1 MVMRPDGTAKVSAA
15 RTAVVN
21 PNSPPVAVCKEAVKA
36 VDPAEVRGTVPAM
49 KRAIV
54 AAVIVLVAAAGLYF
68 FIHGRKPA
76 AVRYETV
83 KVTRGNIT
91 ARVTATGTLSALV
104 TVQVGSQVS
113 GRISQ
118 INVDFNSPVKKGQV
132 VAKIDPQLFL
142 AAVENGK
149 ANVAAA
155 EGQLAQAKANAKN
168 LDLQRQR
175 SRKLREQNLVAQAD
189 LDTAEAAADAAAAN
203 VEVQTGQLA
212 QARAGLHQAQVNLD
226 YTTIISPT
234 DGTVISRNVDVG
246 QTVAA
251 SFSAPVLFTVAQDLT
266 KMQVDTSVAEADV
279 GKLKPQM
286 QATFT
291 VDAYPTERFRG
302 TVRQIRNAPTT
313 VQNVVTYDAVIDVD
327 NTDLKLK
334 PGMTAN
340 VTFVYAEK
348 KDVLRVANAAMR
360 FKPPAELTAPTTPS
374 GGAAAA
380 KMPPGAS
387 APEAG
392 AAAAHKHAHGGGAPD
407 QRQVWVL
414 RGERPTPVNVKVGVS
429 DGTLSEIVEGD
440 VKEGEEV
447 VTDIASGQKG
457 AASTQG
463 GPRFRGF

>member
-1 MVMRPDGTAKVSAA
+1 
-15 RTAVVN
+15 
-21 PNSPPVAVCKEAVKA
+21 
-36 VDPAEVRGTVPAM
+36 M

-54 AAVIVLVAAAGLYF
+54 AAAILLVAGAALYF
-68 FIHGRKPA
+68 FLQHRKPP
-76 AVRYETV
+76 AVRFETA
-83 KVTRGNIT
+83 KLTRGNIT

-132 VAKIDPQLFL
+132 VARIDPQQF
-142 AAVENGK
+142 AASVENAR

-155 EGQLAQAKANAKN
+155 VGQLAQAKANARN

-175 SRKLREQNLVAQAD
+175 SRKLREQNLIAQAD
-189 LDTAEAAADAAAAN
+189 LDTAEAAADAATAS
-203 VEVQTGQLA
+203 VDVQTGQLA
-212 QARAGLHQAQVNLD
+212 QARAQLHLAQVNLD

-234 DGTVISRNVDVG
+234 DGTVISRAVDVG

-251 SFSAPVLFTVAQDLT
+251 SLQAPTLFTIAQDLT

-279 GKLKPQM
+279 GKLSAHMP
-286 QATFT
+286 AIFT
-291 VDAYPTERFRG
+291 VDAYPTDRFRG
-302 TVRQIRNAPTT
+302 MVRQIRNAPTT

-348 KDVLRVANAAMR
+348 KDALRVPNAAMR
-360 FKPPAELTAPTTPS
+360 FKPPAELLAPTT
-374 GGAAAA
+374 AA
-380 KMPPGAS
+380 PGAR
-387 APEAG
+387 AAG
-392 AAAAHKHAHGGGAPD
+392 SKRGGGGGTPASHGGGATRMHANQPAD

-414 RGERPTPVNVKVGVS
+414 RAGEPKPVTIKVGVS
-429 DGTLSEIVEGD
+429 DGSVSEVVEGD
-440 VKEGEEV
+440 LKEDDEV
-447 VTDIASGQKG
+447 ITDVASGAATGG
-457 AASTQG
+457 AATTKG

>member
-1 MVMRPDGTAKVSAA
+1 MGNQAA
-15 RTAVVN
+15 
-21 PNSPPVAVCKEAVKA
+21 SKEAVKA
-36 VDPAEVRGTVPAM
+36 VDPSPVQGTFHAM

-54 AAVIVLVAAAGLYF
+54 AAVVVLLAGAGIYL
-68 FIHGRKPA
+68 FIHNRKPPA
-76 AVRYETV
+76 QHFETA
-83 KVTRGNIT
+83 KISRGNIT

-189 LDTAEAAADAAAAN
+189 LDSAEAAADAALAN
-203 VEVQTGQLA
+203 VQVQEGQLA

-234 DGTVISRNVDVG
+234 DGTVISRAVDVG

-251 SFSAPVLFTVAQDLT
+251 SLQAPVLFTIAQDLT

-279 GKLKPQM
+279 GKLQPDM

-291 VDAYPTERFRG
+291 VDAYPTEKFRG
-302 TVRQIRNAPTT
+302 KVRQIRNAPTT

-327 NTDLKLK
+327 NTNLKLK

-348 KDVLRVANAAMR
+348 KDVLRVPNAAMR
-360 FKPPAELTAPTTPS
+360 FKPPAEMLGPQPS
-374 GGAAAA
+374 GGAAAGRHGA
-380 KMPPGAS
+380 GATASGAS
-387 APEAG
+387 GAPSGASGAPAG
-392 AAAAHKHAHGGGAPD
+392 GSPNRHGGRNAMQSD

-414 RGERPTPVNVKVGVS
+414 HGDTPSPVTIKVGVS
-429 DGTLSEIVEGD
+429 DGSVSEVVEGD
-440 VKEGEEV
+440 LKEGDEV
-447 VTDIASGQKG
+447 ITDLASGASKG
-457 AASTQG
+457 STQG

>member
-1 MVMRPDGTAKVSAA
+1 
-15 RTAVVN
+15 
-21 PNSPPVAVCKEAVKA
+21 
-36 VDPAEVRGTVPAM
+36 M
-49 KRAIV
+49 KRALV
-54 AAVIVLVAAAGLYF
+54 AALVVLVAGAAVYF
-68 FIHGRKPA
+68 FLHGRKPP
-76 AVRYETV
+76 AVRYETA

-118 INVDFNSPVKKGQV
+118 INVDFNSPVKKGQI
-132 VAKIDPQLFL
+132 VAKIDPQLFA

-212 QARAGLHQAQVNLD
+212 QARAQLHQAQVNLD

-286 QATFT
+286 PATFT

-327 NTDLKLK
+327 NGDLKLK

-348 KDVLRVANAAMR
+348 KDVVRVPNAAMR
-360 FKPPAELTAPTTPS
+360 FKPPAELLAPTMPS

-380 KMPPGAS
+380 TRPAAAS
-387 APEAG
+387 A
-392 AAAAHKHAHGGGAPD
+392 GGAPAASSGASGKRPHGAAQSD
-407 QRQVWVL
+407 QRQLWVL
-414 RGERPTPVNVKVGVS
+414 RGERPTQVNVKVGVS
-429 DGTLSEIVEGD
+429 DGTLSEIVDGD
-440 VKEGEEV
+440 VKEGEDV
-447 VTDIASGQKG
+447 VTDVASGPKG
-457 AASTQG
+457 APSSTQG

>member
-1 MVMRPDGTAKVSAA
+1 MNQYSD
-15 RTAVVN
+15 AVRKE
-21 PNSPPVAVCKEAVKA
+21 PVKL
-36 VDPAEVRGTVPAM
+36 VDPATAQGKVHAM

-54 AAVIVLVAAAGLYF
+54 AAVVVLLAGAAVYF
-68 FIHGRKPA
+68 FLHHRKPT
-76 AVRYETV
+76 AVKWETG
-83 KVTRGNIT
+83 KITRGNIT

-132 VAKIDPQLFL
+132 VAKIDPQLFN
-142 AAVENGK
+142 AAVENAK

-189 LDTAEAAADAAAAN
+189 LDTAEAAADAALAN
-203 VEVQTGQLA
+203 VQAEEGQLA
-212 QARAGLHQAQVNLD
+212 QARAQLHQAQVNLA

-234 DGTVISRNVDVG
+234 DGTVISRAVDVG

-251 SFSAPVLFTVAQDLT
+251 SLQAPVLFTIAQDLT

-279 GKLKPQM
+279 GKLRPQM
-286 QATFT
+286 MATFT

-327 NTDLKLK
+327 NSDLKLK

-348 KDVLRVANAAMR
+348 RDVLRVPNAAMR
-360 FKPPAELTAPTTPS
+360 FKPPAELLAPTAPS

-380 KMPPGAS
+380 KRPAGAAPSGAS
-387 APEAG
+387 ASG
-392 AAAAHKHAHGGGAPD
+392 TSGAPSATSGASARRGGHKSPLQSD
-407 QRQVWVL
+407 ERQVWAL
-414 RGERPTPVNVKVGVS
+414 RGDRPTPVNIKIGVS
-429 DGTLSEIVEGD
+429 DGTQSEVVEGD
-440 VKEGEEV
+440 LKEGDEV
-447 VTDIASGQKG
+447 ITDIASGAPGKT
-457 AASTQG
+457 AG

>member
-1 MVMRPDGTAKVSAA
+1 
-15 RTAVVN
+15 
-21 PNSPPVAVCKEAVKA
+21 
-36 VDPAEVRGTVPAM
+36 M

-54 AAVIVLVAAAGLYF
+54 AAVVVLVAGAAVYF
-68 FIHGRKPA
+68 YLHSRKPA
-76 AVRYETV
+76 AIHFETA

-113 GRISQ
+113 GRISV
-118 INVDFNSPVKKGQV
+118 INVDFNSPVKKGQI
-132 VAKIDPQLFL
+132 VAKIDPQLF
-142 AAVENGK
+142 AAAMENAR
-149 ANVAAA
+149 ANVVAA
-155 EGQLAQAKANAKN
+155 EGQLAQSKANAKN
-168 LDLQRQR
+168 LDLQRER

-189 LDTAEAAADAAAAN
+189 LDTAEAAADAAEAN
-203 VEVQTGQLA
+203 VHVQEGQLA
-212 QARAGLHQAQVNLD
+212 QARAQLHQAQVNLD

-234 DGTVISRNVDVG
+234 DGTVISRAVDVG

-251 SFSAPVLFTVAQDLT
+251 SLQAPTLFTIAQDLT

-286 QATFT
+286 PSTFT
-291 VDAYPTERFRG
+291 VDAYPTERFHG
-302 TVRQIRNAPTT
+302 MVRQIRNAPTT

-348 KDVLRVANAAMR
+348 KDVLRVPNAAMR
-360 FKPPAELTAPTTPS
+360 FKPPAELLAPTAPS

-380 KMPPGAS
+380 QRPTAGAS
-387 APEAG
+387 GGSAAPGG
-392 AAAAHKHAHGGGAPD
+392 AAKHAHGGRGGPPD
-407 QRQVWVL
+407 QKQVWVL
-414 RGERPTPVNVKVGVS
+414 RGERPTPVDVKVGVS

-447 VTDIASGQKG
+447 VTDIAAGGKSGG
-457 AASTQG
+457 PPAG

>member
-1 MVMRPDGTAKVSAA
+1 
-15 RTAVVN
+15 
-21 PNSPPVAVCKEAVKA
+21 
-36 VDPAEVRGTVPAM
+36 M

-54 AAVIVLVAAAGLYF
+54 AAVVVLVAGAALYF
-68 FIHGRKPA
+68 FLHGRKPA
-76 AVRYETV
+76 AIHFETA

-118 INVDFNSPVKKGQV
+118 INVDFNSPVKKGQI
-132 VAKIDPQLFL
+132 VAKIDPQLF
-142 AAVENGK
+142 AAAMENAK

-155 EGQLAQAKANAKN
+155 EGQLAQSKANAKN

-189 LDTAEAAADAAAAN
+189 LDTAEAAADAAEAN
-203 VEVQTGQLA
+203 VHVQEGQLA
-212 QARAGLHQAQVNLD
+212 QARAQLHQAQVNLD

-234 DGTVISRNVDVG
+234 DGTVISRAVDVG

-251 SFSAPVLFTVAQDLT
+251 SLQAPTLFTIAQDLT

-279 GKLKPQM
+279 GKLKPDM
-286 QATFT
+286 PATFT
-291 VDAYPTERFRG
+291 VDAYPTDRFRG

-348 KDVLRVANAAMR
+348 KDVLRVPNAAMR
-360 FKPPAELTAPTTPS
+360 FKPPAELLAPPPTS

-380 KMPPGAS
+380 KTPPDTS
-387 APEAG
+387 AG
-392 AAAAHKHAHGGGAPD
+392 APPAAGGPAAGGKRPHGGGPPD
-407 QRQVWVL
+407 QKQLWVL
-414 RGERPTPVNVKVGVS
+414 RGERPTPVSVKVGVS
-429 DGTLSEIVEGD
+429 DGTVSEIVEGD
-440 VKEGEEV
+440 VKEGDEV
-447 VTDIASGQKG
+447 VTDIASGGKSAG
-457 AASTQG
+457 PPAG

>member
-1 MVMRPDGTAKVSAA
+1 
-15 RTAVVN
+15 
-21 PNSPPVAVCKEAVKA
+21 
-36 VDPAEVRGTVPAM
+36 M
-49 KRAIV
+49 KRALV
-54 AAVIVLVAAAGLYF
+54 AALVVLVAGAAVYF
-68 FIHGRKPA
+68 FLHGRKPA
-76 AVRYETV
+76 AVHYETA

-132 VAKIDPQLFL
+132 VARIDPQLF
-142 AAVENGK
+142 AAAMENAK

-155 EGQLAQAKANAKN
+155 EGQLAQSKANAKN
-168 LDLQRQR
+168 AELQRQR

-189 LDTAEAAADAAAAN
+189 LDTAEATADAAVAN
-203 VEVQTGQLA
+203 VAMQTGQLA
-212 QARAGLHQAQVNLD
+212 QARAQMHQAQVNLD

-234 DGTVISRNVDVG
+234 DGTVISRAVDVG

-251 SFSAPVLFTVAQDLT
+251 SLQAPTLFTIAQDLT

-286 QATFT
+286 AATFT
-291 VDAYPTERFRG
+291 VDAYPAERFRG

-327 NTDLKLK
+327 NSDLKLK

-340 VTFVYAEK
+340 VTFVFAEK
-348 KDVLRVANAAMR
+348 RDSLRVANAALR
-360 FKPPAELTAPTTPS
+360 FKPPAELLAPAAPS

-380 KMPPGAS
+380 TK
-387 APEAG
+387 
-392 AAAAHKHAHGGGAPD
+392 
-407 QRQVWVL
+407 R
-414 RGERPTPVNVKVGVS
+414 RGP
-429 DGTLSEIVEGD
+429 
-440 VKEGEEV
+440 
-447 VTDIASGQKG
+447 
-457 AASTQG
+457 
-463 GPRFRGF
+463 

>member
-1 MVMRPDGTAKVSAA
+1 
-15 RTAVVN
+15 
-21 PNSPPVAVCKEAVKA
+21 
-36 VDPAEVRGTVPAM
+36 M

-54 AAVIVLVAAAGLYF
+54 AAVVVLAVGAGIYF
-68 FIHGRKPA
+68 FVHNRKPA
-76 AVRYETV
+76 GPRFETA
-83 KVTRGNIT
+83 KVSRGNVT

-118 INVDFNSPVKKGQV
+118 INVDFNSPVKKGQI
-132 VAKIDPQLFL
+132 VARIDPQLFA
-142 AAVENGK
+142 AAVENAK

-203 VEVQTGQLA
+203 VEVQQGQLA
-212 QARAGLHQAQVNLD
+212 QARAQLHQAQVNLD
-226 YTTIISPT
+226 YTTIVSPT
-234 DGTVISRNVDVG
+234 DGTVISRAVDVG

-251 SFSAPVLFTVAQDLT
+251 SFSAPVLFTIAQDLT

-286 QATFT
+286 MATFT
-291 VDAYPTERFRG
+291 VDAYPTDRFRG

-327 NTDLKLK
+327 NSDLKLK

-348 KDVLRVANAAMR
+348 RDALRVPNAAMR
-360 FKPPAELTAPTTPS
+360 FKPPPEMLGSGATAQGSGGTARRGAGGAPPS
-374 GGAAAA
+374 GGAA
-380 KMPPGAS
+380 GAPS
-387 APEAG
+387 APG
-392 AAAAHKHAHGGGAPD
+392 GHRMRPGGAQSD
-407 QRQVWVL
+407 QRQVWVVGDSPL
-414 RGERPTPVNVKVGVS
+414 APPKPVNIKVGVS
-429 DGTLSEIVEGD
+429 DGSQSEVVEGD
-440 VKEGEEV
+440 LKEGEEV
-447 VTDIASGQKG
+447 ITDLSDGNASGG
-457 AASTQG
+457 STKG